1 MPVLAA
7 ILRLVVI
14 VAALKQ
20 PPGRLSAAQQGD
32 EVKRFQDVL
41 YLASE
46 VEVTTAFIAACLPAM
61 RALFRQKHETRQY
74 ANSHKEG
81 KGSRGSSGGSGG
93 AEGVWGGNQLK
104 CPPGTP
110 RFDTADNVVFLSDS
124 FGADDHDH
132 HWHRQGAEDHY
143 GGFEWG
149 AAAAATEGGQG
160 STASLRTHDIELQVR
175 SHSPHSHRSHHH
187 GHHGPSTTSSQVE
200 FYALPTPPVPAHHGY
215 PVGG

>member
-20 PPGRLSAAQQGD
+20 PPSRLSAAQQGED
-32 EVKRFQDVL
+32 VKRFQDVL
-41 YLASE
+41 FLASE

-61 RALFRQKHETRQY
+61 RALFHQKHETRQC
-74 ANSHKEG
+74 ANSHEG
-81 KGSRGSSGGSGG
+81 KGAWSRGSSGGSG
-93 AEGVWGGNQLK
+93 GVWGGNQLK

-132 HWHRQGAEDHY
+132 HSHWHHHGAGDHY

-149 AAAAATEGGQG
+149 AAAAAEGGQG
-160 STASLRTHDIELQVR
+160 STASVRAHDIELQVH
-175 SHSPHSHRSHHH
+175 SHSPHGHRGHHH
-187 GHHGPSTTSSQVE
+187 GRHGPSTASGQMD
-200 FYALPTPPVPAHHGY
+200 FYAPPTTPVPAHHAY
-215 PVGG
+215 PVDG